1 MNSML
6 ALILAVSLQSDAPFP
21 LTLTLSPKEREPLST
36 SGDNL
41 LAARPFPAL
50 PTALPLPGGEG
61 RGEGVGNVPVSRASE
76 GFIVAA
82 NTAVAAGDRSATWQ
96 YGVAQ
101 AKITPTNLFWMGGFA
116 ARKHPATGTLDDLYV
131 KALAIEAPDGGVG
144 LLVTADLVGIPKWL
158 YDHLSAEIPRRHHLD
173 RSRIRFASSHT
184 HSGPVLTDAL
194 RDIYPLD
201 DPQRSLIADYSRW
214 LEATMLDTAGKAL
227 ATRSPATLWAGEGK
241 ATFAYN
247 RRAND
252 ESKRAEMLRRGEA
265 PKGPSDFTVPVL
277 AVRSPD
283 GQLRTVVFGYAAHT
297 SALNDNYRWSAD
309 YAGVTQR
316 ALESRHPG
324 AAAMFFQGCGSDQSA
339 VPRGSVE
346 LCQALGENLAAAV
359 ESALASPMRPV
370 SPSFRAGFEF
380 ISLDF
385 EAQPTKAELE
395 TIGQG
400 TDYRARWARRLSEEL
415 VAGKVF
421 ERNYAEYPVQV
432 WRLGTNQLWIALGGE
447 VCVDYALRFKREF
460 GPSTWVTGYA
470 NDVMAYIPSRRLWE
484 EGDYQ
489 AGAFDVYGLP
499 ASRWCPD
506 VEDRIAT
513 AVERL
518 VKQVGPRDALSA
530 RAKTTSR
537 P

>member
-1 MNSML
+1 MNKMIGL
-6 ALILAVSLQSDAPFP
+6 VVGLVVM
-21 LTLTLSPKEREPLST
+21 
-36 SGDNL
+36 SG
-41 LAARPFPAL
+41 A
-50 PTALPLPGGEG
+50 
-61 RGEGVGNVPVSRASE
+61 
-76 GFIVAA
+76 
-82 NTAVAAGDRSATWQ
+82 AVAAEDTSATWQ

-116 ARKHPATGTLDDLYV
+116 FRKHPAEGTLDDLYV

-158 YDHLSAEIPRRHHLD
+158 YDHLSAELQRRHHLD

-201 DPQRSLIADYSRW
+201 DQQRSLIDGYSRW
-214 LEATMLDTAGKAL
+214 LEPTILDTAGKAL
-227 ATRSPATLWAGEGK
+227 TSRSPATLWTGEGK
-241 ATFAYN
+241 AIFAYN

-252 ESKRAEMLRRGEA
+252 ESKRAELLQRGEE
-265 PKGPSDFTVPVL
+265 PKGPSDFAVPVL
-277 AVRSPD
+277 AVRGPD
-283 GQLRTVVFGYAAHT
+283 GSLRAVVFGYAAHT
-297 SALNDNYRWSAD
+297 SALNNNYRWSAD

-316 ALESRHPG
+316 TLEKRHPG
-324 AAAMFFQGCGSDQSA
+324 ATAMFFQGCGSDQSA

-346 LCQALGENLAAAV
+346 LCHALGENLAAAV
-359 ESALASPMRPV
+359 ETSLAGSMHPV
-370 SPSFRAGFEF
+370 PPSFRADFEF

-385 EAQPTKAELE
+385 GAQPTRAELD

-400 TDYRARWARRLSEEL
+400 TDYRARWARRLSAEL
-415 VAGKVF
+415 ATGKGF
-421 ERNYAEYPVQV
+421 ERGYPEYPVQV

-460 GPSTWVTGYA
+460 GASTWVNGYA

-484 EGDYQ
+484 EGGYQ

-499 ASRWCPD
+499 ANRWCPD

-518 VKQVGPRDALSA
+518 VKQVQSVTPSPTPR
-530 RAKTTSR
+530 
-537 P
+537 